1 MTATFRPSR
10 GIGRSSR
17 RLACVALLAA
27 LPLTACAAGY
37 QAETSRE
44 RVTLTSVTGAIGHL
58 TLRNIFLVG
67 PTDSG
72 GDVPLYMA
80 IFNGGV
86 DTDTLLSISSAD
98 ATGAYVPAG
107 ATTIDPLGSRYYND
121 GDAAVPQL
129 TGLKRN
135 LLVGQTVSLKLV
147 FQSAGELDI
156 TVPVIAK
163 ETDEAGSSLPT
174 PSAVPSATATPAASA
189 TVTPSAAASSDP
201 SAPESATPSPG
212 ESASATP

>member
-17 RLACVALLAA
+17 RLACVALVAA

-44 RVTLTSVTGAIGHL
+44 RVTLTSVSGAIGQL
-58 TLRNIFLVG
+58 TLRNVFLIG

-86 DTDTLLSISSAD
+86 DTDTLLSISSPD
-98 ATGAYVPAG
+98 ATGSYVPVG
-107 ATTIDPLGSRYYND
+107 ETTIDPLGSRYYND
-121 GDAAVPQL
+121 GDGSVPQL
-129 TGLKRN
+129 TGVKRN
-135 LLVGQTVSLKLV
+135 LLVGQTMNLKLV
-147 FQSAGELDI
+147 FRNAGELDI
-156 TVPVIAK
+156 TVPVIGK
-163 ETDEAGSSLPT
+163 ETDEEGNSLPT

-189 TVTPSAAASSDP
+189 SASVSTSSDP

-212 ESASATP
+212 ESTATP